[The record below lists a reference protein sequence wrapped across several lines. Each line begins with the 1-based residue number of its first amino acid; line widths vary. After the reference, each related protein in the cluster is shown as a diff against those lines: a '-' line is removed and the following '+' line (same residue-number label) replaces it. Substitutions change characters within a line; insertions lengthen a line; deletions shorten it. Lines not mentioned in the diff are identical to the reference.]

1 MDSNVQSRLTLYV
14 RSFENAPSLDDL
26 LKIYTEVLGKKGYL
40 ARLFQTLAQEDDIEK
55 KKTIGAFLNRE
66 KQKLER
72 AFSKKQDEF
81 LQTKTAIVGDITV
94 PSIGPKLGNMH
105 IITSAIEEIRR
116 IYSRIGFYQYSYPEV
131 EWEYFSFEAL
141 NMPSDHPAR
150 DDFETFFVDG
160 PVSKKY
166 GRMVLTPH
174 TSNGQVREMSRVGK
188 PPIRMINIARCY
200 RPNWDITHVPM
211 MHQFEGLCVDKG
223 ISIQH
228 LKGTMSYFAREF
240 FGYDVKT
247 RLRPHNFEF
256 TEPSFEVDIR
266 CIHCK
271 GTGMTKEG
279 KCRICKSGWLELG
292 GSGLVHPNVLK
303 AGGIDSS
310 LYSGWAFGF
319 GIERVAMIKYQ
330 IDDIRKLYSGEL
342 RYVLE
347 S

>member
-1 MDSNVQSRLTLYV
+1 MDSHIREKLSTYV
-14 RSFENAPSLDDL
+14 SLFENTTSLDEL
-26 LKIYTEVLGKKGYL
+26 AKIHVSVFGKKGYF
-40 ARLFQTLAQEDDIEK
+40 AGLFHTLAQEVDVK
-55 KKTIGAFLNRE
+55 RKKTMGEFLNIE
-66 KQKLER
+66 KQKLEDVYN
-72 AFSKKQDEF
+72 KKQQKI
-81 LQTKTAIVGDITV
+81 LQTKPKIVGDITV
-94 PSIGPKLGNMH
+94 PGIGLKLGNLH
-105 IITSAIEEIRR
+105 IVTQTIEEIRR
-116 IYSRIGFYQYSYPEV
+116 IYTRIGFYQYSYPEV
-131 EWEYFSFEAL
+131 DWEYFSFEAL

-150 DDFETFFVDG
+150 DDFETFFVKG
-160 PVSKKY
+160 PVSDKF

-174 TSNGQVREMSRVGK
+174 TSNGQVREMKRVGK

-200 RPNWDITHVPM
+200 RPNWDVTHVPM

-240 FGYDVKT
+240 FGYDVKI
-247 RLRPHNFEF
+247 RLRPHHFEF
-256 TEPSFEVDIR
+256 TEPSFEVDIS
-266 CIHCK
+266 CIHCD
-271 GTGMTKEG
+271 GTGKTTGG

-303 AGGIDSS
+303 AGGIDSA

-319 GIERVAMIKYQ
+319 GVERVAMIKYQ

-347 S
+347 G

>member
-1 MDSNVQSRLTLYV
+1 MDSHIREKLRTYV
-14 RSFENAPSLDDL
+14 NLFENTTSLDEL
-26 LKIYTEVLGKKGYL
+26 EKVYLNVFGKKGYF
-40 ARLFQTLAQEDDIEK
+40 ANLFHTLAQELDVKK
-55 KKTIGAFLNRE
+55 KKTMGAFLNTE
-66 KQKLER
+66 KQKLEEVYKQKQQKILETK
-72 AFSKKQDEF
+72 SK
-81 LQTKTAIVGDITV
+81 IVGDVTV
-94 PSIGPKLGNMH
+94 PGIGSKIGNLH
-105 IITSAIEEIRR
+105 IVTQTIEEIRR
-116 IYSRIGFYQYSYPEV
+116 IYTRIGFYQYSYPEID
-131 EWEYFSFEAL
+131 WEYFSFEAL

-150 DDFETFFVDG
+150 DDFETFFVKG
-160 PVSKKY
+160 PVSDTF

-174 TSNGQVREMSRVGK
+174 TSNGQVREMMRVGK

-240 FGYDVKT
+240 FGYDVKI

-256 TEPSFEVDIR
+256 TEPSFEVDIS
-266 CIHCK
+266 CIHCN
-271 GTGMTKEG
+271 GTGKTADG

-303 AGGIDSS
+303 AGGIDST

-319 GIERVAMIKYQ
+319 GVERVAMIKYQ